1 MGILWL
7 SYGYPMVKVGWGQV
21 KRRLGGKA
29 HIAA

>member
-21 KRRLGGKA
+21 KRRLGVK
-29 HIAA
+29 HT